1 MKLLKNK
8 LAVAIIVLSVS
19 FLVLIGV
26 SVRRENASFLESGV
40 GGAITS
46 VQGVIYR
53 ASNKVADW
61 FSFVTHFS
69 EIKQENEDLKSQ
81 NSSMKRKVSDYDALK
96 NKYDILSKKLN
107 YQDQNTQYNY
117 KNCNVIGRESGESG
131 DSVYID
137 MGAKDGIKIGLAV
150 ITEDGLVGRV
160 IDVKSTYSIV
170 GTLNNVN
177 INVAAM
183 NERSRDNS
191 GIVSGYEDDNNNK
204 LAIIKGLPQNSDIKK
219 DDKIITYGTVYPV
232 NIPIGQV
239 ISVGKDA
246 ATVSTTAVIKPYVDF
261 NKLEQVSV
269 VVPKNNDVS
278 EIKY

>member
-117 KNCNVIGRESGESG
+117 KNCNVIGRVPQNN
-131 DSVYID
+131 DSIIID
-137 MGAKDGIKIGLAV
+137 MGTKDGIKIGLAV
-150 ITEDGLVGRV
+150 ITEDGLVGKV

-170 GTLNNVN
+170 GTLSNVN
-177 INVAAM
+177 ISVGAM
-183 NERSRDNS
+183 NKRSRDNS

-204 LAIIKGLPQNSDIKK
+204 LAIIKELPQNADIKK
-219 DDKIITYGTVYPV
+219 DDEIITYGTVYPA
-232 NIPIGQV
+232 NIPIGKV

-246 ATVSTTAVIKPYVDF
+246 ATVSTTAVIKPHVDF

-269 VVPKNNDVS
+269 VVPKNNDVN

>member
-1 MKLLKNK
+1 MKLFKNK

-26 SVRRENASFLESGV
+26 SVRRQNASFLESGV

-81 NSSMKRKVSDYDALK
+81 NSSMKRKVSEYDALK

-117 KNCNVIGRESGESG
+117 KNCNVIGRVPQNN
-131 DSVYID
+131 DSIIID
-137 MGAKDGIKIGLAV
+137 MGTKDGIKIGLAV

-183 NERSRDNS
+183 NQRSRDNS

-204 LAIIKGLPQNSDIKK
+204 LAIIKGLPQNADIKK
-219 DDKIITYGTVYPV
+219 DDIIITYGTVYPV
-232 NIPIGQV
+232 NIPIGKV

>member
-69 EIKQENEDLKSQ
+69 EIKQENKDLKSQ

-117 KNCNVIGRESGESG
+117 KNCNVIGRVPQDN
-131 DSVYID
+131 DSIIID
-137 MGAKDGIKIGLAV
+137 MGTKDGIKIGLAV
-150 ITEDGLVGRV
+150 ITEDGLVGKV

-177 INVAAM
+177 ISVGAM
-183 NERSRDNS
+183 NRRSRDNS

-204 LAIIKGLPQNSDIKK
+204 LAIIKELPQNADIKK
-219 DDKIITYGTVYPV
+219 DDEIITYGTVYPV
-232 NIPIGQV
+232 DIPIGKV

-269 VVPKNNDVS
+269 VVPKNNDLN

>member
-69 EIKQENEDLKSQ
+69 EIKQENKDLKSQ

-117 KNCNVIGRESGESG
+117 KNCNVIGRVPQNN
-131 DSVYID
+131 DSIIID
-137 MGAKDGIKIGLAV
+137 MGTKDGIKIGLAV
-150 ITEDGLVGRV
+150 ITEDGLVGKV

-177 INVAAM
+177 ISVGAM
-183 NERSRDNS
+183 NRRSRDNS

-204 LAIIKGLPQNSDIKK
+204 LAIIKELPQNADIKK
-219 DDKIITYGTVYPV
+219 DDEIITYGTVYPV
-232 NIPIGQV
+232 DIPIGKV

-269 VVPKNNDVS
+269 VVPKNNDLN

>member
-69 EIKQENEDLKSQ
+69 EIKQENENLKSQ

-117 KNCNVIGRESGESG
+117 KNCNVIGRVPQNN
-131 DSVYID
+131 DSIVID
-137 MGAKDGIKIGLAV
+137 MGTKDGIKIGLAV
-150 ITEDGLVGRV
+150 ITEDGLVGKV

-170 GTLNNVN
+170 GTLSNVN
-177 INVAAM
+177 ISVGAM
-183 NERSRDNS
+183 NKRSRDNS

-204 LAIIKGLPQNSDIKK
+204 LAIIKELPQNADIKK
-219 DDKIITYGTVYPV
+219 DDEIITYGTVYPV
-232 NIPIGQV
+232 DIPIGKV

-269 VVPKNNDVS
+269 VVPKNNDVN